1 MDARTVLK
9 RDIPFLV
16 RRGGSRSHFMIE
28 VLGKVDE
35 REREGDTKRGNHTR
49 LRTDRQT
56 VLKQWPLC

>member
-1 MDARTVLK
+1 
-9 RDIPFLV
+9 
-16 RRGGSRSHFMIE
+16 MIE